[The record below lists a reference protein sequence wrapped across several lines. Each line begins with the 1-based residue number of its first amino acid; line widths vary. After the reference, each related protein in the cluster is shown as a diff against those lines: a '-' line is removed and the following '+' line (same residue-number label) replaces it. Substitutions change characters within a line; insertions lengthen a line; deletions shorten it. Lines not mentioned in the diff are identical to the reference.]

1 MYGYLNKTDFTKLV
15 INKRNAIVINNKT
28 LKDLDEYLINLK
40 IYLDNSGVNT
50 SIFNIPK
57 VIKNKAKNTYTIF
70 FIVRHSKDKEYEQE
84 FKRALQLVKSI
95 EPNSTDLRSTYGV
108 NTRRGVYE

>member
-1 MYGYLNKTDFTKLV
+1 MYGYLNKTEFTKLV
-15 INKRNAIVINNKT
+15 INKRSAIVINNKS

-70 FIVRHSKDKEYEQE
+70 FIVRHSKDKECERE
-84 FKRALQLVKSI
+84 FKRALQLVKNI
-95 EPNSTDLRSTYGV
+95 EPNSTDLRSVCGI
-108 NTRRGVYE
+108 NTRRDIYE